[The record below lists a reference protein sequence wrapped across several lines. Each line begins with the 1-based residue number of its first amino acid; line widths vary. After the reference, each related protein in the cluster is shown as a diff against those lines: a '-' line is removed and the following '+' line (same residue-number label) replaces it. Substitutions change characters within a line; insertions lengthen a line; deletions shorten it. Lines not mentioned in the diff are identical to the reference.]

1 MKVHP
6 YIFVGLETNIKRKL
20 RTSKRLYVNTDEIL
34 NIISE
39 EQSISVDSIISKVR
53 HREVV
58 GGRQL
63 FCYIMREKF
72 GFSYTKI
79 GRLIERNHATIMH
92 SNKSHKDNYQFDR
105 EYRNMC
111 DRVLNRVYE
120 VSTTF

>member
-1 MKVHP
+1 MKIHP
-6 YIFVGLETNIKRKL
+6 YVFVGLETNIKTRI
-20 RTSKRLYVNTDEIL
+20 RSSKKLYVNTDEIL

-39 EQSISVDSIISKVR
+39 EQSISIDSIISRVR

-58 GGRQL
+58 SGRQL

-72 GFSYTKI
+72 GFSYSKI

-111 DRVLNRVYE
+111 DKVLKRVYE

>member
-39 EQSISVDSIISKVR
+39 EQSISVDSIISRVR

-92 SNKSHKDNYQFDR
+92 SNKSHKDNYQCDR

>member
-39 EQSISVDSIISKVR
+39 EQSISVDSIISRVR

>member
-1 MKVHP
+1 MKIHP
-6 YIFVGLETNIKRKL
+6 YVFVGLETNIKRKL
-20 RTSKRLYVNTDEIL
+20 RNSKRVYVNTDEIL

-39 EQSISVDSIISKVR
+39 EQSISVDSIISRVR

>member
-20 RTSKRLYVNTDEIL
+20 RTSKRLFVNTDEIL

-39 EQSISVDSIISKVR
+39 EQSISVDSIISRVR

>member
-1 MKVHP
+1 MKIHP
-6 YIFVGLETNIKRKL
+6 YVFVGLETNIKRKL
-20 RTSKRLYVNTDEIL
+20 RSSKRLYVNTDEIL

-39 EQSISVDSIISKVR
+39 EQSISVDSIVSRVR
-53 HREVV
+53 HRDVV

-63 FCYIMREKF
+63 FCYILREKF
-72 GFSYTKI
+72 GYSYSKI
-79 GRLIERNHATIMH
+79 GKLIERNHATIMH

>member
-1 MKVHP
+1 MKIHP
-6 YIFVGLETNIKRKL
+6 YVFVGLETSIKRKL
-20 RTSKRLYVNTDEIL
+20 RSSKRLYVNTDEIL

-39 EQSISVDSIISKVR
+39 EQSISVDSIVSRVR
-53 HREVV
+53 HRDVV

-63 FCYIMREKF
+63 FCYILREKF
-72 GFSYTKI
+72 GYSYSKI
-79 GRLIERNHATIMH
+79 GKLIERNHATIMH

>member
-1 MKVHP
+1 MKIHP
-6 YIFVGLETNIKRKL
+6 YVFVGLETNIKRKL
-20 RTSKRLYVNTDEIL
+20 RNSKRLYVNTDEIL

-39 EQSISVDSIISKVR
+39 EQSISVDSIISRVR

>member
-39 EQSISVDSIISKVR
+39 EQSISVDSIISRVR

-92 SNKSHKDNYQFDR
+92 SNKSHKDNYQG
-105 EYRNMC
+105 
-111 DRVLNRVYE
+111 L
-120 VSTTF
+120 

>member
-1 MKVHP
+1 MKIHP
-6 YIFVGLETNIKRKL
+6 YVFVGLETNIKRKL
-20 RTSKRLYVNTDEIL
+20 RNSKRLYVNTDEIL

-39 EQSISVDSIISKVR
+39 EQSISVDSIISRVR

-58 GGRQL
+58 SGRQL

-72 GFSYTKI
+72 GFSYSKI

-111 DRVLNRVYE
+111 DKVLKRVYE

>member
-1 MKVHP
+1 MKIHP
-6 YIFVGLETNIKRKL
+6 YVFVGLETNIKRKL
-20 RTSKRLYVNTDEIL
+20 RNSKRLYVNTDEIL

-39 EQSISVDSIISKVR
+39 EQSISVDSIISRVR

-105 EYRNMC
+105 EYRNIC

>member
-1 MKVHP
+1 MHP
-6 YIFVGLETNIKRKL
+6 YVFVGLEANIKRKL
-20 RTSKRLYVNTDEIL
+20 RNSKRLYVNTDEIL

-39 EQSISVDSIISKVR
+39 EQSISVDSIISRVR

-105 EYRNMC
+105 DYRNMC

-120 VSTTF
+120 VSTTC